1 MGKDITITKRDGS
14 HEVLDLEKMHKVV
27 FYACDG
33 CSRSKC
39 KPSRTKEPFTIL

>member
-27 FYACDG
+27 FMHVM
-33 CSRSKC
+33 
-39 KPSRTKEPFTIL
+39 ELLE